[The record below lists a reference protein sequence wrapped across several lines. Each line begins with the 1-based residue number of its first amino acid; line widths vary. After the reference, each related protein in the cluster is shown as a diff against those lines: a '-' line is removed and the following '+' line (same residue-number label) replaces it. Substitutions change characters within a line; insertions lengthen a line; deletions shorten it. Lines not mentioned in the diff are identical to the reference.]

1 MTSSVDSYMNL
12 VTKAY
17 DGRLQL
23 PAFQRNWKWRT
34 NQVILLFDSLRQ
46 GFPVGNFL
54 FIKRSDEFDLSPR
67 DFRSSGVGAKNTQ
80 PENLVLDGQQR
91 ITAGLEL
98 FHDRGATQYFLD
110 LDRLF
115 ALVNERQVDLNSTP
129 SIRNFLSDLDAE
141 DRYCIA
147 KRATPDPAQNLLKKH
162 LLWTA
167 TLNDEIELKRALK
180 LYIARY
186 PERSDFVEY
195 VVESNF
201 RPSVDATIP
210 VTTIDGV
217 VSIEAVSRI
226 FSTLNST
233 GKLLT
238 PFELV
243 VSILFPHDL
252 NLAED
257 IVALKDLYPYYG
269 KIDETGDIL
278 LQTVALFADKDT
290 KKAALPKTITAELY
304 RQHHMD
310 AAQYLD
316 RAGKLLT
323 DKIGLGLDASADL
336 LVYPVIFS
344 PMAYVLK
351 LLDGE
356 NMPQDQRA
364 KAERKIVKWFI
375 GAVLSR
381 RYQQSTHD
389 KQARDKIEIYR
400 WLKSSDDDMP
410 QWLKDTY
417 IENLKMRAPESAT
430 GKLLRCLMNA
440 RGVKDPHTMK
450 PVGVRSGVQTT
461 AKHHIFPTRFVK
473 NLIGWEDND
482 TANLAL
488 NIMMV
493 EQTTNASWLNLDPAI
508 QINQAIQINGR
519 PMIVECLL
527 AHGLSERAIG
537 MMEKPIKTR
546 ADYHA
551 FLAEREEFFVSQLEQ
566 WGFSRPQIH
575 RQNSQDDE
583 ELNEE

>member
-1 MTSSVDSYMNL
+1 MTSSVETYTSL
-12 VTKAY
+12 VSKAY
-17 DGRLQL
+17 EGRLQL
-23 PAFQRNWKWRT
+23 PAFQRNWKWKT
-34 NQVILLFDSLRQ
+34 SQVILLFDSLRQ
-46 GFPVGNFL
+46 GFPIGNFL

-67 DFRSSGVGAKNTQ
+67 DFRSSSKGASKTQ

-98 FHDRGATQYFLD
+98 FYERGSTNYFID
-110 LDRLF
+110 LERLF
-115 ALVNERQVDLNSTP
+115 KMVKDMKVDLSSTP
-129 SIRNFLSDLDAE
+129 SIRAFLADLDAD

-147 KRATPDPAQNLLKKH
+147 KRASSDPSQNLLKRH

-180 LYIARY
+180 LYIAKY

-195 VVESNF
+195 VVEGNF
-201 RPSVDATIP
+201 KPSAETTIP
-210 VTTIDGV
+210 VTTIDGG

-243 VSILFPHDL
+243 VSILFPHQL
-252 NLAED
+252 NLADD
-257 IVALKDLYPYYG
+257 IETLRDLHPYYG
-269 KIDETGDIL
+269 RIDETGDIL
-278 LQTVALFADKDT
+278 LQTVALFGDKGT

-310 AAQYLD
+310 AADYLNK
-316 RAGKLLT
+316 AGKLLT
-323 DKIGLGLDASADL
+323 DKIGLGLDSSSEL

-344 PMAYVLK
+344 PMAYALK

-356 NMPQDQRA
+356 DLSQEDRA
-364 KAERKIVKWFI
+364 KAERKIAKWFI

-389 KQARDKIEIYR
+389 KQLRDKTEIYR
-400 WLKSSDDDMP
+400 WIKGGDDEMP

-417 IENLKMRAPESAT
+417 IENLKVRAPDSAT
-430 GKLLRCLMNA
+430 GKLLRCIMNA
-440 RGVKDPHTMK
+440 RGLKDPHTLK
-450 PVGVRSGVQTT
+450 PVGIKSGAATT

-473 NLIGWEDND
+473 SLVGWNDED

-488 NIMMV
+488 NVMMI
-493 EQTTNASWLNLDPAI
+493 EQSTNASWLHLDPAI
-508 QINQAIQINGR
+508 QLSNAIQINGR
-519 PMIVECLL
+519 ATTVEILQ
-527 AHGLSERAIG
+527 AHGISEACIAI
-537 MMEKPIKTR
+537 MEKPLKSR
-546 ADYHA
+546 KDFYD
-551 FLAEREEFFVSQLEQ
+551 FLQERENFFVAQLEN
-566 WGFSRPQIH
+566 WGFRRALQPEVDIE
-575 RQNSQDDE
+575 DE
-583 ELNEE
+583 PIED